1 MGVEAVIAPSFS
13 DIFSGN
19 AFKNGIVTAAL
30 AQPEVDRLCEVARNH
45 WIAIDLDAMA
55 VDDDARRPFLLR
67 NGPIQARMSDGEG
80 LDEIALTLSS
90 EAAIGAYELKTGI

>member
-30 AQPEVDRLCEVARNH
+30 AQPEVDLLCEVARDH

-55 VDDDARRPFLLR
+55 VTTTRGDVFHFEMDPFRRECL
-67 NGPIQARMSDGEG
+67 MEG

-90 EAAIGAYELKTGI
+90 EAAIRAYELKTGI

>member
-55 VDDDARRPFLLR
+55 VTTTRRDLFHFEMDPFRRECL
-67 NGPIQARMSDGEG
+67 MEG

>member
-30 AQPEVDRLCEVARNH
+30 AQPEVDRLCEVARDH

-55 VDDDARRPFLLR
+55 VTTTRGDVFHFEMDPFRRGCLMERASTRSP
-67 NGPIQARMSDGEG
+67 
-80 LDEIALTLSS
+80 
-90 EAAIGAYELKTGI
+90 

>member
-30 AQPEVDRLCEVARNH
+30 AQPEVDRLCEVARDH
-45 WIAIDLDAMA
+45 WILTPWPWTTTRGDVFHFEMDPF
-55 VDDDARRPFLLR
+55 RRECL
-67 NGPIQARMSDGEG
+67 MEG